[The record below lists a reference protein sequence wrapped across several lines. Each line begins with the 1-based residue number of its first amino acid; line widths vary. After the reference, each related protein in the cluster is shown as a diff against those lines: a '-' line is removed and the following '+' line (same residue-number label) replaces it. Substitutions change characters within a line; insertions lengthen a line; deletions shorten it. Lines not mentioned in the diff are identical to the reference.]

1 MTGQRYSGAIIDA
14 HHHFWD
20 LSLGKHG
27 WLEGGQPDDELA
39 PLRRNHLARDYEALA
54 LPEGIVASVHVEAN
68 WDPADPAGENRWLD
82 TLERSPGIASR
93 YVAHAALLDP
103 GAAAVLEQHAE
114 SARVVGI
121 REILSWHPDPA
132 KRRMPDNDRMDDPR
146 WRASLARFRDLGF
159 SFDLLIT
166 PHQFESTMRLV
177 ADFPDIAFILNHCA
191 SPIDRDADDMR
202 RWREGLV
209 QLAIAPNVAIKI
221 SDPVAY
227 DPQWSRES
235 LTEVI
240 HACIDA
246 FGPERSMFATD
257 YPVAGLH
264 IGFAEWIDVFKDA
277 TRGFSADEQAALFAG
292 TARRWY
298 RMA

>member
-1 MTGQRYSGAIIDA
+1 MTDKRYDGPIVDA

-20 LSLGKHG
+20 LGLGKHA
-27 WLEGGQPDDELA
+27 WLEGGSADDELA
-39 PLRRNHLARDYEALA
+39 SLRRNHLAADYEALA
-54 LPEGIVASVHVEAN
+54 LAENIVASVHVEAN
-68 WDPADPAGENRWLD
+68 WDPLDTAGESRWLD
-82 TLERSPGIASR
+82 TLQRQPGIAGR
-93 YVAHAALLDP
+93 YVAHAALSDP
-103 GAAAVLEQHAE
+103 GVEAVLEQHAE
-114 SARVVGI
+114 NGRVVGI

-146 WRASLARFRDLGF
+146 WRANLGRFRSHNF

-166 PHQFESTMRLV
+166 PHQFEATRRLV
-177 ADFPDIAFILNHCA
+177 ESFPDIAFILNHCG
-191 SPIDRDADDMR
+191 SPIDRDAEGMR
-202 RWREGLV
+202 RWRDGLRL
-209 QLAIAPNVAIKI
+209 LAAAPNLAIKI

-227 DPQWSRES
+227 DPQWTRES

-246 FGPERSMFATD
+246 FGPQRAMFATD

-264 IGFAEWIDVFKDA
+264 IDLSEWIDVFRDA
-277 TRGFSADEQAALFAG
+277 TQGFSQAEQSALFAD

-298 RMA
+298 RLA

>member
-1 MTGQRYSGAIIDA
+1 MTGKRYNGPIVDA

-20 LSLGKHG
+20 LGLGKNG
-27 WLEGGQPDDELA
+27 WLEGGSADDELA
-39 PLRRNHLARDYEALA
+39 PLRRNHLVADYAALA
-54 LPEGIVASVHVEAN
+54 IPAGIVASVHVEAN
-68 WDPADPAGENRWLD
+68 WDPEDPVGESRWLD
-82 TLERSPGIASR
+82 TLERSPGIAAR
-93 YVAHAALLDP
+93 YVAFADLLDP
-103 GAAAVLEQHAE
+103 GAEAVLEQQAANE
-114 SARVVGI
+114 RVVGI

-132 KRRMPDNDRMDDPR
+132 KRRMPDNDRMDDQR
-146 WRASLARFRDLGF
+146 WRANLARFARHSF

-166 PHQFESTMRLV
+166 PHQFESTRRLV
-177 ADFPDIAFILNHCA
+177 AAFPDIAFILNHCG
-191 SPIDRDADDMR
+191 SPIDRDAESMR
-202 RWREGLV
+202 RWRDGLS
-209 QLAIAPNVAIKI
+209 QLAQAPNLAIKI

-235 LTEVI
+235 LSEVI

-277 TRGFSADEQAALFAG
+277 TERFSADEQAALFDG
-292 TARRWY
+292 TARHWY
-298 RMA
+298 KLP

>member
-177 ADFPDIAFILNHCA
+177 ADFSDIAFILNHCA
-191 SPIDRDADDMR
+191 SPIDRDAEGMR

-209 QLAIAPNVAIKI
+209 QLAEAPNVAIKI

-227 DPQWSRES
+227 DPRWSRES

-246 FGPERSMFATD
+246 FGPEPSMFATD